1 MDVPEID
8 GVVYLKEKENEPL
21 QIGNFVTCKVVDVN
35 EYDLICE

>member
-21 QIGNFVTCKVVDVN
+21 QIGDFVTCKVVLVLSIGARN
-35 EYDLICE
+35 